1 MTKDVGGWN
10 AEDCALVLI
19 GYQNEPP
26 AKRAASAHGGH

>member
-19 GYQNEPP
+19 DYQNEPR
-26 AKRAASAHGGH
+26 AKRAGPAHGGH